1 MLNKSGWRTN
11 HLVSL
16 VRKGGVIAYPT
27 EGVWGLGCLP
37 ESLPAVTR
45 ILGLK
50 DRSWEQGLIL
60 VGASIEQF
68 YPYLVGLSSDALDEL
83 HSVWPGPVTYL
94 LPDNGYCPLW
104 IKGKHNTVALRV
116 SDHPVV
122 KGLCDRLASPLVSTS
137 ANPAGRIPA
146 RNSLQVRKYFPS
158 GIDIIVHGN
167 LGGYG
172 GASEVRNLV
181 TGSIVR
187 GGTP

>member
-1 MLNKSGWRTN
+1 MLNKSGWQTN

-16 VRKGGVIAYPT
+16 VHKGGVIAYPT

-50 DRSWEQGLIL
+50 NRSWERGLIL

-68 YPYLVGLSSDALDEL
+68 HPYLAGLSSDALDEL
-83 HSVWPGPVTYL
+83 YRVWPGPVTFL

-116 SDHPVV
+116 SEHPVV
-122 KGLCDRLASPLVSTS
+122 QDLCDRLGSPLVSTS

-146 RNSLQVRKYFPS
+146 RNSLQVRKYFPR
-158 GIDIIVHGN
+158 GIDFIVQGDVGEH
-167 LGGYG
+167 G
-172 GASEVRNLV
+172 GASEVRDLT
-181 TGSIVR
+181 TGSIIR
-187 GGTP
+187 AGKS

>member
-1 MLNKSGWRTN
+1 MLNKSGWQTN
-11 HLVSL
+11 RLVSL

-37 ESLPAVTR
+37 GSLPAVTR
-45 ILGLK
+45 ILRLK
-50 DRSWEQGLIL
+50 NRSWEQGLIL

-68 YPYLVGLSSDALDEL
+68 RPFLAGLSSDALDEL
-83 HSVWPGPVTYL
+83 YRVWPGPVTYL

-122 KGLCDRLASPLVSTS
+122 QGLCDRLASPIVSTS
-137 ANPAGRIPA
+137 ANPAGHIPA
-146 RNSLQVRKYFPS
+146 RNSLQVRKYFPT
-158 GIDIIVHGN
+158 GIDFIVQGN
-167 LGGYG
+167 VGESGGV
-172 GASEVRNLV
+172 SEVRNLI

-187 GGTP
+187 AGSS

>member
-1 MLNKSGWRTN
+1 MLNKLGWRTN

-37 ESLPAVTR
+37 ESLTAVTR

-50 DRSWEQGLIL
+50 NRSWEQGLIL
-60 VGASIEQF
+60 VGSSIEQF
-68 YPYLVGLSSDALDEL
+68 HPYLVGLSPDALDEL
-83 HSVWPGPVTYL
+83 HREWPGPVTYL

-116 SDHPVV
+116 SEHPVV
-122 KGLCDRLASPLVSTS
+122 KGLCARLSSPIVSTS
-137 ANPAGRIPA
+137 ANPSGRVPA

-158 GIDIIVHGN
+158 GIDFIVPGN
-167 LGGYG
+167 LGGYR
-172 GASEVRNLV
+172 GASEVKNLI
-181 TGSIVR
+181 TGSIIR
-187 GGTP
+187 EATP

>member
-1 MLNKSGWRTN
+1 MLNKSGWQTN

-16 VRKGGVIAYPT
+16 VHKGGVIAYPT

-50 DRSWEQGLIL
+50 NRSWERGLIL

-68 YPYLVGLSSDALDEL
+68 HPYLTGLSSDALDEL
-83 HSVWPGPVTYL
+83 YRVWPGPVTFL

-116 SDHPVV
+116 SEHPVV
-122 KGLCDRLASPLVSTS
+122 QDLCDRLGSPLVSTS

-146 RNSLQVRKYFPS
+146 RNSLQVRKYFPR
-158 GIDIIVHGN
+158 GIDFIVQGDVGEH
-167 LGGYG
+167 G
-172 GASEVRNLV
+172 GASEVRDLT
-181 TGSIVR
+181 TGSIIR
-187 GGTP
+187 AGKS